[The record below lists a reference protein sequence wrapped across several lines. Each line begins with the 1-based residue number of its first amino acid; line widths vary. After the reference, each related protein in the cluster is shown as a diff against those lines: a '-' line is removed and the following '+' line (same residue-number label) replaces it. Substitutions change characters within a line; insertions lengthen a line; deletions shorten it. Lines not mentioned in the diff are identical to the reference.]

1 MVVFH
6 PQDFRD
12 TATYDDPHQYP
23 QGLKYVLVAG
33 QKAVWRGTPTGGL
46 YGTALRRRPPAQAA
60 PATTCE
66 RRPGRE

>member
-1 MVVFH
+1 VFH

-33 QKAVWRGTPTGGL
+33 QKAVWRGTPTGGV
-46 YGTALRRRPPAQAA
+46 YGTALRRRLPV
-60 PATTCE
+60 E
-66 RRPGRE
+66 